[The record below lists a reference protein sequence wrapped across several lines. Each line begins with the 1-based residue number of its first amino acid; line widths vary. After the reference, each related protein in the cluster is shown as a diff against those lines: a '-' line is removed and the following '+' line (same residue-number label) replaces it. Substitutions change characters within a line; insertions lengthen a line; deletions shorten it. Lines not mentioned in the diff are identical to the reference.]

1 MSQKPIVIIGSG
13 LAGYTVIREFR
24 KLENEIPVIII
35 SADHGG
41 FYSKPML
48 SNALAKNKTPDTLL
62 NSNAEHVAEQM
73 KAVIRPY
80 SMVSAINPSNKNI
93 VLQDGEEINYDQLV
107 LALGAN
113 QIRLPLEGDGAE
125 EILSVNNLDD
135 YSSFRDT
142 LTTKKEISILGAG
155 LIGCEFANDIAMAG
169 YNVHVIDISTQPLGK
184 LLPPAGGAFLQRKLE
199 AIGVAFHFD
208 TITKR
213 VEKIGNK
220 LHLTFANGKTLQTDI
235 LLTAVGLIPNTSLA
249 KEAGIRVNRGIVVNR
264 SLQTNYNDIYAL
276 GDCAEIDGRV
286 LPYVMPIMHAARA
299 LAATL
304 AKKPTL
310 VRYPAMPVL
319 VKTPAC
325 PTVVSPP
332 NPGTEGEWQVE
343 ETPDSVRALFNDA
356 ENNLLGYA
364 LLGTAINEK
373 IILTK
378 ELPLVME

>member
-1 MSQKPIVIIGSG
+1 MSQNPIVIIGSG

-48 SNALAKNKTPDTLL
+48 SNALAKSKTPDTLL

-135 YSSFRDT
+135 YRSFRDT

-155 LIGCEFANDIAMAG
+155 LIGCEFANDLAMAG

-220 LHLTFANGKTLQTDI
+220 LQLTFANGKILQTDI

-276 GDCAEIDGRV
+276 GDCAEVDGRV

-373 IILTK
+373 ISLTK
-378 ELPLVME
+378 ELPSVME